1 MCASAPVNLPPVQTD
16 IKSLCE
22 MEKEMQGEYV
32 VVIKPLEKI
41 EGWRDG
47 SRDGGKGSEE
57 VRDANRG

>member
-1 MCASAPVNLPPVQTD
+1 MRWRTRCRESD
-16 IKSLCE
+16 
-22 MEKEMQGEYV
+22 V

-57 VRDANRG
+57 VRDVNRG